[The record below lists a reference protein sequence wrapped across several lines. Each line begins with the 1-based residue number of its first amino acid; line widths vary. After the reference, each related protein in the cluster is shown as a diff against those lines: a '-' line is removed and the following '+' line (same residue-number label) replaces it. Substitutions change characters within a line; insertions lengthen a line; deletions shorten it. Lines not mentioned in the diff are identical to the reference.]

1 MELRQSQF
9 SHTRENYIAQW
20 LYVII
25 MSRRRFRVNLHSIVR
40 LNVKELLARSRRHI
54 ILKFIWSLNSLKLQ
68 FAVTSE
74 FVSHLD
80 STWQSSSLTFTQ
92 TIECRFNLNLVSDMI
107 TAYSKMHRTDKYSQQ
122 NSTIWPVWLNGW
134 VFNCKLTGC
143 VLESLC
149 SHYIGQTVCYEQN

>member
-1 MELRQSQF
+1 MQLRQSQF

-54 ILKFIWSLNSLKLQ
+54 ISEVYLKFK
-68 FAVTSE
+68 FTSE

-80 STWQSSSLTFTQ
+80 STWQSSSLTFRQ
-92 TIECRFNLNLVSDMI
+92 TIECRFNLNLVRDMI
-107 TAYSKMHRTDKYSQQ
+107 TTYSKMHRTDKHSQH

-134 VFNCKLTGC
+134 VFVYKLTGC

-149 SHYIGQTVCYEQN
+149 SHYIGQTLCYEQN